1 MMSSGGDTML
11 EGALTL
17 GGVHGPSLFC
27 MHLGS
32 FEPPVGSVAPLVE
45 APSIH
50 LVCSI
55 HSSVLVEHCSFLI
68 GLLCSYPS
76 VA

>member
-1 MMSSGGDTML
+1 M
-11 EGALTL
+11 

-32 FEPPVGSVAPLVE
+32 FQPPVGFAAPQVE
-45 APSIH
+45 APSNH

-55 HSSVLVEHCSFLI
+55 HSSVLMEHYSF
-68 GLLCSYPS
+68 
-76 VA
+76 

>member
-1 MMSSGGDTML
+1 MKEAQCIRVHSP
-11 EGALTL
+11 L
-17 GGVHGPSLFC
+17 GGVYGPSLFC

-32 FEPPVGSVAPLVE
+32 FEPLVGSAAPQVE
-45 APSIH
+45 ASSDYC
-50 LVCSI
+50 VCSI
-55 HSSVLVEHCSFLI
+55 HSSVLVEHYSFLI